1 MRFALAA
8 ILFRCRHGTD
18 ESSIAKDRFF
28 AASRGRRM
36 HARMIAIGVAC
47 CATLLSLRFGPVHAA
62 ELVWRVDNPFRLYKH
77 AKSFKLHEDA
87 FDAVRGEQGAELPAN
102 IVQRVD
108 HCLNDAAV
116 ADAPARA
123 ACAASNRTNGVDARK
138 GWAAGTL
145 ADLCYDRNAHPRGYP
160 AMCRRE
166 RGRRLVAEDL
176 VLPSDHSVVI
186 GLAPVDVAAARD
198 DACTWRFKPR
208 AGGEWVEGAPQ
219 SCAKNFLIARVPY
232 APDGAASGVIVEV
245 KLPDGRTLTD
255 PNVIVDDLLIV
266 AIGDS
271 FASGEGNP
279 DSPVTFSAGR
289 AMDYR
294 PPRLDPSMAMMDL
307 GLTHRLPARGAVDRI
322 RYDPYVLP
330 RRLLQDE
337 ETELQYP
344 FASAEFHRAFW
355 ERSAQ
360 WFSPDCHRSQYGH
373 PFRVALELALEDRHR
388 AITLIDL
395 ACSGAEVVKGLFL
408 AMEAR
413 EHFDT
418 SPAKTKMVAAQ
429 FDQLTNL
436 ICRSHERIDS
446 APFPLQV
453 FEPGS
458 RQPRDQTIRM
468 KWCPRNSRKRAIDLV
483 LLSVGGND
491 VGFSALAAYTFLDRA
506 GDIAAIAQAKE
517 GELRFDPSVA
527 ETYLGVL
534 DARFEAMRRALEQGF
549 GVGAA
554 RVIETSYERIELD
567 EDGRLCGNPARDTL
581 GMDVHNKFKLNQ
593 ARLQEV
599 SVFLGRLLD
608 RLQCIAGRA
617 RGCPANLRTGEGTGF
632 TLVVEHQPEFLRRG
646 ICARDPARRDADE
659 RMMKMP
665 RLPIGSPAP
674 EFWPYSPAAFRP
686 YAHRWRLFRT
696 PNDAFLTANE
706 HKGGET
712 PIFDILQPAV
722 AALYSGAFH
731 PTAEAHVIV
740 ADHVVPHARRILAT
754 RSAADR
760 TTR

>member
-1 MRFALAA
+1 
-8 ILFRCRHGTD
+8 
-18 ESSIAKDRFF
+18 
-28 AASRGRRM
+28 M
-36 HARMIAIGVAC
+36 HVRTIAIGLAC
-47 CATLLSLRFGPVHAA
+47 CATLLGLHFSPVHAA
-62 ELVWRVDNPFRLYKH
+62 ELLWQVDNPFRLYKH

-87 FDAVRGEQGAELPAN
+87 FDAVRGEQGAGLPPN

-108 HCLNDAAV
+108 RCLNDPAV
-116 ADAPARA
+116 ADAPERAR
-123 ACAASNRTNGVDARK
+123 CAASNRENSVDTRR

-145 ADLCYDRNAHPRGYP
+145 GDLCYDRNARPRRYP
-160 AMCRRE
+160 STCGRE
-166 RGRRLVAEDL
+166 RSGRMVAEDL
-176 VLPSDHSVVI
+176 VLPDDHAVMI
-186 GLAPVDVAAARD
+186 GLAPVDLAAAGD
-198 DACTWRFKPR
+198 GACTWRFKSR

-219 SCAKNFLIARVPY
+219 SCGKNFFIEKVPY
-232 APDGAASGVIVEV
+232 APEGAASGVIVEV
-245 KLPDGRTLTD
+245 KLPDGRTLAD
-255 PNVIVDDLLIV
+255 PNVIVEDLLIV
-266 AIGDS
+266 AVGDS

-279 DSPVTFSAGR
+279 DRPVTFSAGR

-294 PPRLDPSMAMMDL
+294 PPRSDPSVAMMDL
-307 GLTHRLPARGAVDRI
+307 GLTPRVPALRSADGV

-337 ETELQYP
+337 EAERQYP
-344 FASAEFHRAFW
+344 FASAEFRRAFW

-395 ACSGAEVVKGLFL
+395 ACSGAEVVRGLFL
-408 AMEAR
+408 GMEAR
-413 EHFDT
+413 EHFDA
-418 SPAKTKMVAAQ
+418 SSAKTKVVAAQ

-436 ICRSHERIDS
+436 ICRSRARIDS
-446 APFPLQV
+446 TPFPLQV

-458 RQPRDQTIRM
+458 RQLRDQAIRM
-468 KWCPRNSRKRAIDLV
+468 TWCPLKLHKRSIDLV

-491 VGFSALAAYTFLDRA
+491 VGFGALAAYTFLDRA
-506 GDIAAIAQAKE
+506 GDIAAIVQAKE
-517 GELRFDPSVA
+517 GELRFGPSVA

-534 DARFEAMRRALEQGF
+534 DARLDAVRRALEQGF
-549 GVGAA
+549 GVDAA
-554 RVIETSYERIELD
+554 RVIQTSYERVELD
-567 EDGRLCGNPARDTL
+567 EDGRLCGNPARASL
-581 GMDVHNKFKLNQ
+581 GMDVHDKFKLDG
-593 ARLQEV
+593 ARLHEV

-617 RGCPANLRTGEGTGF
+617 TGCPRNLRTGEGTRF

-646 ICARDPARRDADE
+646 ICARDPARRDADG

-706 HKGGET
+706 HKGEET

-731 PTAEAHVIV
+731 PTAEAHAIV
-740 ADHVVPHARRILAT
+740 ADHVVPHARRILAKRNVSDST
-754 RSAADR
+754 SP
-760 TTR
+760 